1 MKEADITVKTFRI
14 YVPMEAFSYLCYKV
28 PHAIKATMNKKE
40 SNIIYY
46 NNLQMEARSCRV
58 TKTYVRCLD
67 KRSLNEL
74 RQILGNGIGIGLS
87 GRRPTK
93 SCPLK
98 YCTLNGKLNS
108 VEVDDSIAPAIQANP
123 LMTQKNNG
131 IDFLYSNETRQ
142 LSCNVRFTSMTVTNP
157 EVAISRIRTADVK
170 RPATSAF
177 IGAWF
182 LRDNVVYEVV
192 KISGNL
198 AWCKDPDD
206 EETDAVLHQFP
217 LELVSELVNNFGR

>member
-1 MKEADITVKTFRI
+1 
-14 YVPMEAFSYLCYKV
+14 
-28 PHAIKATMNKKE
+28 
-40 SNIIYY
+40 
-46 NNLQMEARSCRV
+46 
-58 TKTYVRCLD
+58 
-67 KRSLNEL
+67 
-74 RQILGNGIGIGLS
+74 
-87 GRRPTK
+87 
-93 SCPLK
+93 
-98 YCTLNGKLNS
+98 
-108 VEVDDSIAPAIQANP
+108 VEVDNSITPAIQANP

-182 LRDNVVYEVV
+182 LRDNVAYEVV
-192 KISGNL
+192 KILGNL

-206 EETDAVLHQFP
+206 EETD
-217 LELVSELVNNFGR
+217 

>member
-1 MKEADITVKTFRI
+1 
-14 YVPMEAFSYLCYKV
+14 
-28 PHAIKATMNKKE
+28 
-40 SNIIYY
+40 
-46 NNLQMEARSCRV
+46 
-58 TKTYVRCLD
+58 
-67 KRSLNEL
+67 
-74 RQILGNGIGIGLS
+74 
-87 GRRPTK
+87 
-93 SCPLK
+93 
-98 YCTLNGKLNS
+98 

-170 RPATSAF
+170 WPATSAF